1 MLYDLV
7 PKGLLSTDALN
18 KVKLSFHSEFL
29 CIVRIVYAAVI
40 KTIKIITIAL
50 EFFLIRSMLFIL
62 NKTQY
67 YRLENSKNK
76 REGVYDGR
84 KRI

>member
-1 MLYDLV
+1 MV
-7 PKGLLSTDALN
+7 
-18 KVKLSFHSEFL
+18 
-29 CIVRIVYAAVI
+29 
-40 KTIKIITIAL
+40 
-50 EFFLIRSMLFIL
+50 LI